1 MLLSVPPLKCDDGTR
16 DEYRLTKFSR
26 SNQSNCYNQR
36 PIVFKDERVE
46 AGQVLAD
53 GPSTKNGEI
62 ALGKNPLIGFMTWEG
77 YNYEDAVLLSERLV
91 QEDVYTSIHI
101 EEYAAESRDTKLGPE
116 EITRD
121 VPGVGDEAL
130 KDLDDRGIIRIG
142 AEVRA
147 GDILVGKVT
156 PKGETELTSE
166 ERLLRAIFGEKAR
179 EVRDT
184 SLKLPH
190 GAYGIVVDTK
200 VFNRQNSDELAPGVN
215 QVVRIYIAQK
225 RKISVGDKM
234 AGRHGN
240 KGVVSRVLPVEDM
253 PFLPNG
259 RPLDIVL
266 NPLGVPSRM
275 NIGQVLETHLSLAAK
290 ALGFN
295 ISTPVFDGASE
306 SDILDTLDLAN
317 DYVNMEWDEFYEKYK
332 DSLRED
338 VMDYLGTHLE
348 HRELWKGVPIRRD
361 GKVRLRDGRTGEYFD
376 SPVTI
381 GHMHYLKLHHL
392 VDDKIHARSTGP
404 YSLVT
409 QQPLGGKAQF
419 GGQRFGEM
427 EVWALEAYGAAY
439 TLQEILTVKSDDV
452 VGRVKTYEAII
463 KGENIPEPGVPESF
477 KVLLKELQAL
487 ALDVRVLDADN
498 NEVEIKESTEYG
510 NTDFRS
516 IMEDGG
522 KRHYSEEEFQ
532 RNGSTIQEVKNGEIA
547 DVDMD
552 ASNADDFDKDDMD
565 GSFGSD
571 GFDADDFDDLG
582 DSDN

>member
-1 MLLSVPPLKCDDGTR
+1 M
-16 DEYRLTKFSR
+16 
-26 SNQSNCYNQR
+26 
-36 PIVFKDERVE
+36 
-46 AGQVLAD
+46 
-53 GPSTKNGEI
+53 
-62 ALGKNPLIGFMTWEG
+62 
-77 YNYEDAVLLSERLV
+77 
-91 QEDVYTSIHI
+91 
-101 EEYAAESRDTKLGPE
+101 
-116 EITRD
+116 
-121 VPGVGDEAL
+121 
-130 KDLDDRGIIRIG
+130 
-142 AEVRA
+142 
-147 GDILVGKVT
+147 
-156 PKGETELTSE
+156 
-166 ERLLRAIFGEKAR
+166 
-179 EVRDT
+179 
-184 SLKLPH
+184 KLPH

-253 PFLPNG
+253 PYLPNG

-275 NIGQVLETHLSLAAK
+275 NIGQVLEIHLSLAAK

-295 ISTPVFDGASE
+295 VSTPVFDGASE
-306 SDILDTLDLAN
+306 VDIQDTLELAN
-317 DYVNMEWDEFYEKYK
+317 DYVNMPFDAEEAEDGEENFYDKYK
-332 DSLRED
+332 DTLRED
-338 VMDYLGTHLE
+338 VMDYLSE
-348 HRELWKGVPIRRD
+348 NRAHRSLWKGVPIRRD

-532 RNGSTIQEVKNGEIA
+532 RNGSTIQEVKDGEIA